1 MDPQLKLRGGRTGNT
16 ILHHPLAASIGAAVL
31 AAPCTWIAT
40 GVDGAVAG
48 ALLGA
53 VGLVMGA
60 PLGAMLADSATPQP
74 VSDHDQLFEAT
85 TSPPRFH

>member
-60 PLGAMLADSATPQP
+60 PLGAMLADSATAQP
-74 VSDHDQLFEAT
+74 VDDHGVVFDAT
-85 TSPPRFH
+85 SSPPHLH

>member
-1 MDPQLKLRGGRTGNT
+1 MDPQLKLRGGRTGNA

-31 AAPCTWIAT
+31 AAPCTWIAA
-40 GVDGAVAG
+40 GVDGVVAG

-60 PLGAMLADSATPQP
+60 PLGAMLADSATPEPIDNQP
-74 VSDHDQLFEAT
+74 DDFGSMT
-85 TSPPRFH
+85 PPRFH

>member
-1 MDPQLKLRGGRTGNT
+1 MDPQLKLRGGRAGNT

-31 AAPCTWIAT
+31 AAPCSWIAT

-48 ALLGA
+48 ALLGV

-60 PLGAMLADSATPQP
+60 PLGAMLADSAKSEP
-74 VSDHDQLFEAT
+74 VDDHGEVFEPR
-85 TSPPRFH
+85 TSLPHFH

>member
-1 MDPQLKLRGGRTGNT
+1 MDPQLKLRGGRAGNT

-40 GVDGAVAG
+40 GVDGVVAG

-60 PLGAMLADSATPQP
+60 PLGAMLADSAAAQP
-74 VSDHDQLFEAT
+74 VTDHDEHFDAT
-85 TSPPRFH
+85 ALPPRFH

>member
-1 MDPQLKLRGGRTGNT
+1 MDPQLKLRGGHAGNT
-16 ILHHPLAASIGAAVL
+16 ILHHPLAATIGAAVL

-48 ALLGA
+48 ILLGA

-60 PLGAMLADSATPQP
+60 PLGAMLAESAATDPIDSHLRTFDPA
-74 VSDHDQLFEAT
+74 
-85 TSPPRFH
+85 SPPHLH

>member
-1 MDPQLKLRGGRTGNT
+1 MDPQLKLRGGRTGNN

-60 PLGAMLADSATPQP
+60 PLGAMLADSATPEPVDTQP
-74 VSDHDQLFEAT
+74 ELFDGQ
-85 TSPPRFH
+85 SSRFH

>member
-1 MDPQLKLRGGRTGNT
+1 MDPELKLRGGRTGNN

-31 AAPCTWIAT
+31 AVPCTWIAT
-40 GVDGAVAG
+40 GVDGVVAG

-60 PLGAMLADSATPQP
+60 PLGAMLADSATPEP
-74 VSDHDQLFEAT
+74 VDTRPETFDAP
-85 TSPPRFH
+85 PPRFH